1 MNKITKKLSALALV
15 VAAAVSLSA
24 CNDKKEA
31 PKAQAQA
38 TTQAAPAITEQS
50 PFDKKASYA
59 IGASVGAYL
68 QHLQATQEQY
78 IGKLDAELIKLGFA
92 DALAEKTALDNKSIE
107 SVLRDLDKK
116 VQEAMEQQAKKEAQ
130 ANLEAGQKFLE
141 ENKKKEGVQVTASGL
156 QYKIIKKGEG
166 EAPKPGDTI
175 NVTYKGTTIDGK
187 VFDEQKD
194 GVEFPL
200 DNMIPGWVEGLQL
213 MAPGAQFEFYIP
225 SDLAYGEMG
234 AADVIKPNSVLIFDV
249 TLLNVKAAP
258 KAEEAA
264 PAAEAPATT
273 ENAPAS
279 EASK

>member
-31 PKAQAQA
+31 PKAQA

-249 TLLNVKAAP
+249 TLLNVKATP

>member
-31 PKAQAQA
+31 PKAQS

>member
-31 PKAQAQA
+31 PKAQA

>member
-1 MNKITKKLSALALV
+1 LNKITKKLSALALV

-31 PKAQAQA
+31 PKAQA

>member
-249 TLLNVKAAP
+249 TLLNVKATP

>member
-15 VAAAVSLSA
+15 VATAVSLSA

-31 PKAQAQA
+31 PKAQA

-258 KAEEAA
+258 KSEEAA

>member
-78 IGKLDAELIKLGFA
+78 IGKLYAELIKLGFA